1 MFPHLGNSLEDACD
15 QKLHKTKRQ
24 KDRINGQKRSRVS
37 TEWLRAQSRVAAKS
51 RRERERRLFGE
62 LAAWLPLPS
71 GLTGHIDKASIVR
84 LTLDYLRLRA
94 LLDHRDNVT
103 PETRVCSDTVHFTM
117 HGRYPMAG
125 IFSVETVLE
134 SAVGG
139 FMLLVSQN
147 GQVIFTTG
155 DIRTHTGIN
164 QMDLIG
170 RSLFDFMH
178 HCDQREVRDILS
190 KMIAPERQQQCDF
203 LLRVKSTLTSQGRAV
218 NQRHTRWKVI
228 HCVGVKKQSHL
239 PESACLVLMCRPLPI
254 SQCIIR
260 DASLNHKTFLSGHHP
275 DMRFTYCHS
284 GVKELTGYTETEL
297 LGQSVYQY
305 YHTSDCQHIHK
316 AHQSLLSKGQATM
329 GRYRLLLKGGG
340 YVWAETD
347 ASVVYNNQTGQPQSV
362 VCINYILSEVELP
375 EMVFSLQQTEPLLRP
390 CYSDLVGPIL
400 QNETYPAAETAVHLL
415 NTKIPTPE
423 HNNEIQTYEGY
434 SELNREDQMNMNSLS
449 ELCELDLDSLAPYI
463 PMDGEDFLLT
473 PVLDGILAMI
483 EGPVLLPVLEGHC
496 SLGKSPISA
505 GSFTTHQMKTL
516 QIEPPCDSGAS
527 HTVKE
532 SEFGDH
538 MKSVKRGGSAVF
550 KEGPDHA
557 GLEGLVPNEQWSE
570 KHKSCRHPQALMA
583 AAARLPYR
591 TVEYFPI
598 HPQDGSTCLC
608 GSPSRQVLWKYTQQ
622 PKIPSTGPQPPSNH
636 IDEMSTCHVPF
647 SLQVLSRLDCEVT
660 LGPTSCLLQGSEI
673 TSVLDQAPSRFLH
686 MTTWGINQLSTQ
698 YAHPCYAPRSAI
710 EVSSGTSTSYAEWI
724 T

>member
-37 TEWLRAQSRVAAKS
+37 TERLRAQSRVAAKS

-190 KMIAPERQQQCDF
+190 KMIATERQQQCDF

-400 QNETYPAAETAVHLL
+400 QNETYPAAETAVHLR

-449 ELCELDLDSLAPYI
+449 ELCEQDLDSLAPYI

-483 EGPVLLPVLEGHC
+483 EGPVLPPGLEGHC

-538 MKSVKRGGSAVF
+538 MKSVYRGGSAVF
-550 KEGPDHA
+550 KEGPDYA
-557 GLEGLVPNEQWSE
+557 GLEGLVPNEQNTSPVDIHRHLWLLLLGCLTGPWNISPFT
-570 KHKSCRHPQALMA
+570 HKMDPLACVDHHQGKCCGNTHSRPKSQAQALSH
-583 AAARLPYR
+583 LP
-591 TVEYFPI
+591 I
-598 HPQDGSTCLC
+598 
-608 GSPSRQVLWKYTQQ
+608 
-622 PKIPSTGPQPPSNH
+622 I
-636 IDEMSTCHVPF
+636 
-647 SLQVLSRLDCEVT
+647 
-660 LGPTSCLLQGSEI
+660 
-673 TSVLDQAPSRFLH
+673 
-686 MTTWGINQLSTQ
+686 
-698 YAHPCYAPRSAI
+698 
-710 EVSSGTSTSYAEWI
+710 
-724 T
+724 

>member
-1 MFPHLGNSLEDACD
+1 MFPHLGNDLEDACD
-15 QKLHKTKRQ
+15 RKLHKTERQ

-37 TEWLRAQSRVAAKS
+37 TERLRARSRVAAKS
-51 RRERERRLFGE
+51 RRERESRLFGE

-94 LLDHRDNVT
+94 LLDHRDNAT
-103 PETRVCSDTVHFTM
+103 TETRVCSDTVHFTM

-125 IFSVETVLE
+125 LFSEETVLE

-139 FMLLVSQN
+139 FMILVSQN
-147 GQVIFTTG
+147 G
-155 DIRTHTGIN
+155 

-190 KMIAPERQQQCDF
+190 KIIATEGRQQCDF
-203 LLRVKSTLTSQGRAV
+203 LLRVKSTLTSQGRSV
-218 NQRHTRWKVI
+218 NQRHTPWKVI

-239 PESACLVLMCRPLPI
+239 PESACLVLLCRPLPI
-254 SQCIIR
+254 SQCIVR
-260 DASLNHKTFLSGHHP
+260 DASLNHKTFLSGHRP

-329 GRYRLLLKGGG
+329 SRYRLLLKGGG

-347 ASVVYNNQTGQPQSV
+347 ASVVYNNETGQPQSV
-362 VCINYILSEVELP
+362 VCINYILSDVVLP
-375 EMVFSLQQTEPLLRP
+375 EMVFSLQQIEPLLRP
-390 CYSDLVGPIL
+390 CYPELEVGPTL
-400 QNETYPAAETAVHLL
+400 QNEACLTAETPVNLR
-415 NTKIPTPE
+415 NSTIPTPE
-423 HNNEIQTYEGY
+423 YNDEIQTYEGY
-434 SELNREDQMNMNSLS
+434 AELNLEDQMNMNSRS
-449 ELCELDLDSLAPYI
+449 ELCELDLDLLAPYI

-473 PVLDGILAMI
+473 PVLDGILAMT
-483 EGPVLLPVLEGHC
+483 EGPVLPPGLEGHC
-496 SLGKSPISA
+496 SLGKFPISA

-516 QIEPPCDSGAS
+516 QIEPPCDSRGS

-538 MKSVKRGGSAVF
+538 MKSVYRGGIDVF
-550 KEGPDHA
+550 KEGTDHA
-557 GLEGLVPNEQWSE
+557 EWEGLVLNEQWSE
-570 KHKSCRHPQALMA
+570 KHTSCRHPQVFMT

-598 HPQDGSTCLC
+598 HPPDGSTCLC
-608 GSPSRQVLWKYTQQ
+608 GPPSRQVLWKYTQQ
-622 PKIPSTGPQPPSNH
+622 PKTLSTGPQTPTNH
-636 IDEMSTCHVPF
+636 LDKRSTCHVPF
-647 SLQVLSRLDCEVT
+647 TLPVLSRLDCEVT

-673 TSVLDQAPSRFLH
+673 TSVLDQTASRFLH
-686 MTTWGINQLSTQ
+686 LTHRAQISSPPNMPILCTHPDQLLKSAL
-698 YAHPCYAPRSAI
+698 AHRHRT
-710 EVSSGTSTSYAEWI
+710 VNG
-724 T
+724 

>member
-37 TEWLRAQSRVAAKS
+37 TERLRAQSRVAAKS

-190 KMIAPERQQQCDF
+190 KMIATERQQQCDF

-400 QNETYPAAETAVHLL
+400 QNETYPAAETAVHLR

-483 EGPVLLPVLEGHC
+483 EGPVLPPGLEGHC

-538 MKSVKRGGSAVF
+538 MKSVYRGGSAVF
-550 KEGPDHA
+550 KEGPDYA

-583 AAARLPYR
+583 AAVRLPYR

-608 GSPSRQVLWKYTQQ
+608 GSPS
-622 PKIPSTGPQPPSNH
+622 
-636 IDEMSTCHVPF
+636 
-647 SLQVLSRLDCEVT
+647 SLPVLSKLDCEVT